1 MMWLILAV
9 SGGIDD
15 DEDFLAGQFLRP
27 SLEINADA
35 SLSFV
40 KD

>member
-15 DEDFLAGQFLRP
+15 VEYFLAGQFQRP
-27 SLEINADA
+27 SLVINADA
-35 SLSFV
+35 
-40 KD
+40 